1 MGNKLYK
8 PKNKRKKE
16 NLKMIDKL
24 EIGGVTIAAIALL
37 GWSGYS
43 IANTFIPQPETPV
56 YEVNVDSVSN
66 YMDNLD
72 AEVKEVEATPTP
84 TPTPTA
90 TPEPTSTPA
99 PTKEPTK
106 TPAPTKMPKKKV
118 KKEEKKAEPTPAE
131 AAATP
136 AAAETPAAETPAPET
151 PAAATP
157 AAETPAPETPVAET
171 PAPAAEAAQAATY
184 ITNDTVYFRTN
195 PDKSST
201 AIGMIGKN
209 VQLTVLEDQASHS
222 GWYKILRNGTEGYV
236 SADFVTTK

>member
-56 YEVNVDSVSN
+56 YEVNVDSVSD

-72 AEVKEVEATPTP
+72 AEVEEAEAI
-84 TPTPTA
+84 PTPTA

-131 AAATP
+131 AAA
-136 AAAETPAAETPAPET
+136 ETPAAETPAPET
-151 PAAATP
+151 PAAETPAAEAPAPETP
-157 AAETPAPETPVAET
+157 AAETPAP
-171 PAPAAEAAQAATY
+171 AATY
-184 ITNDTVYFRTN
+184 ATNDTVNFRTS

-201 AIGMIGKN
+201 VIGMIGKD
-209 VQLTVLEDQASHS
+209 VQLTVLEDQTSHP
-222 GWYKILRNGTEGYV
+222 GWYKISRNGSEGYV

>member
-24 EIGGVTIAAIALL
+24 EISGVTIAAIALL

-56 YEVNVDSVSN
+56 YEVNVDSVSD

-72 AEVKEVEATPTP
+72 AEVEEAEA

-131 AAATP
+131 AAAETP
-136 AAAETPAAETPAPET
+136 AAETPAAETPAPKTPAAETPAAETPAPET
-151 PAAATP
+151 PAA
-157 AAETPAPETPVAET
+157 ET
-171 PAPAAEAAQAATY
+171 PAPAATY
-184 ITNDTVYFRTN
+184 ATNDTVNFRTS

-201 AIGMIGKN
+201 VIGMIGKD
-209 VQLTVLEDQASHS
+209 VQLTVLEDQTSHP
-222 GWYKILRNGTEGYV
+222 GWYKISRNGTEGYV

>member
-151 PAAATP
+151 PAAETP
-157 AAETPAPETPVAET
+157 AAETPAPETPTAET
-171 PAPAAEAAQAATY
+171 PAPAATY
-184 ITNDTVYFRTN
+184 ATNDTVNFRTS

-201 AIGMIGKN
+201 VIGIIGKD
-209 VQLTVLEDQASHS
+209 VQLTVLEDQTSHP
-222 GWYKILRNGTEGYV
+222 GWYKISRNGTEGYV

>member
-16 NLKMIDKL
+16 NLKMIDRL

-43 IANTFIPQPETPV
+43 VANTFIPQPETPV
-56 YEVNVDSVSN
+56 YEVNVDSVSD

-72 AEVKEVEATPTP
+72 AEVEEAEATPTP
-84 TPTPTA
+84 IPTA
-90 TPEPTSTPA
+90 TSEPTSTPV

-136 AAAETPAAETPAPET
+136 EVETPAAETPAPETPAAETPAAETPAPET
-151 PAAATP
+151 PAA
-157 AAETPAPETPVAET
+157 ETPAT
-171 PAPAAEAAQAATY
+171 AATY
-184 ITNDTVYFRTN
+184 VTNDTVNFRTN

-201 AIGMIGKN
+201 VIGMIGKD
-209 VQLTVLEDQASHS
+209 VQLTVLEDQTSHP
-222 GWYKILRNGTEGYV
+222 GWYKISRNGSEGYV

>member
-56 YEVNVDSVSN
+56 YEVNVDSVSD

-72 AEVKEVEATPTP
+72 AEVEEAEA

-131 AAATP
+131 AAAETP
-136 AAAETPAAETPAPET
+136 AAETPATETPAPETPAAETPAAETPAPET
-151 PAAATP
+151 PAA
-157 AAETPAPETPVAET
+157 ETPAT
-171 PAPAAEAAQAATY
+171 AATY
-184 ITNDTVYFRTN
+184 VTNDTVNFRTN

-201 AIGMIGKN
+201 VIGMIGKD
-209 VQLTVLEDQASHS
+209 VQLTVLEDQTSHP
-222 GWYKILRNGTEGYV
+222 GWYKISRNGSEGYV

>member
-24 EIGGVTIAAIALL
+24 EISGVTIAAIALL

-43 IANTFIPQPETPV
+43 IENTFIQQPETPV
-56 YEVNVDSVSN
+56 YEVNVDSVSD

-72 AEVKEVEATPTP
+72 AEVEEAEA

-106 TPAPTKMPKKKV
+106 TPTPTKMPK
-118 KKEEKKAEPTPAE
+118 KKAEPTPAE
-131 AAATP
+131 AATPTAETAAKTP
-136 AAAETPAAETPAPET
+136 AVETPAPET

-157 AAETPAPETPVAET
+157 ETETTAPETPAAET
-171 PAPAAEAAQAATY
+171 PAPAATY
-184 ITNDTVYFRTN
+184 ATNDTVNFRKS

-201 AIGMIGKN
+201 AIGMIGKD
-209 VQLTVLEDQASHS
+209 VQLTVLEDQTAHP
-222 GWYKILRNGTEGYV
+222 GWYKISRNGTEGYV

>member
-24 EIGGVTIAAIALL
+24 EISGVTIAAIALL

-56 YEVNVDSVSN
+56 YEVNVDSVSD

-72 AEVKEVEATPTP
+72 AEVEKAEA

-136 AAAETPAAETPAPET
+136 AAETPETPAPET

-157 AAETPAPETPVAET
+157 AAETPAPETPAAET
-171 PAPAAEAAQAATY
+171 PAPAATY
-184 ITNDTVYFRTN
+184 ATNDTVNFRTS

-201 AIGMIGKN
+201 VIGMIGKD
-209 VQLTVLEDQASHS
+209 VQLTVLEDQTSHP
-222 GWYKILRNGTEGYV
+222 GWYKISRNGTEGYV

>member
-24 EIGGVTIAAIALL
+24 EIGGVTIAAIALF

-56 YEVNVDSVSN
+56 YEVNVDSVSD

-72 AEVKEVEATPTP
+72 AEVEEAEA

-136 AAAETPAAETPAPET
+136 AAETPAAETPETPAPETPAAETPAPET
-151 PAAATP
+151 PAV
-157 AAETPAPETPVAET
+157 ETPAPTAEA
-171 PAPAAEAAQAATY
+171 APAATY
-184 ITNDTVYFRTN
+184 ATNDTVNFRTS

-201 AIGMIGKN
+201 VIGMIGKD
-209 VQLTVLEDQASHS
+209 VQLTVLEDQTSHP
-222 GWYKILRNGTEGYV
+222 GWYKISRNGTEGYV

>member
-56 YEVNVDSVSN
+56 YEVNVDSVSD

-72 AEVKEVEATPTP
+72 AEVKEAEATPTP

-90 TPEPTSTPA
+90 TPEPTSTPV

-118 KKEEKKAEPTPAE
+118 KKEEKKAEPTPA
-131 AAATP
+131 AA
-136 AAAETPAAETPAPET
+136 TPAAETPETPVTET

-157 AAETPAPETPVAET
+157 AAETPAPETPAAET
-171 PAPAAEAAQAATY
+171 PAPAATY
-184 ITNDTVYFRTN
+184 ATNDTVNFRKS

-201 AIGMIGKN
+201 AIGMIGKD
-209 VQLTVLEDQASHS
+209 VQLTVLEDQTAHP
-222 GWYKILRNGTEGYV
+222 GWYKISRNGTEGYV

>member
-24 EIGGVTIAAIALL
+24 EISGVTIAAIALL

-56 YEVNVDSVSN
+56 YEVNVDSVSD

-72 AEVKEVEATPTP
+72 AEVEEAEA

-131 AAATP
+131 AAAETP
-136 AAAETPAAETPAPET
+136 AAETPAAETPAPET
-151 PAAATP
+151 PAAETP
-157 AAETPAPETPVAET
+157 AAETPAPETPAAET
-171 PAPAAEAAQAATY
+171 PAPAATY
-184 ITNDTVYFRTN
+184 ATNDTVNFRTS

-201 AIGMIGKN
+201 VIGMIGKD
-209 VQLTVLEDQASHS
+209 VQLTVLEDQTSHP
-222 GWYKILRNGTEGYV
+222 GWYKISRNGTEGYV

>member
-56 YEVNVDSVSN
+56 YEVNVDSVSD

-72 AEVKEVEATPTP
+72 AEVEEAEA

-131 AAATP
+131 AAA
-136 AAAETPAAETPAPET
+136 ETPAAETPASET

-171 PAPAAEAAQAATY
+171 PAPAATY
-184 ITNDTVYFRTN
+184 ATNDTVNFRTS

-201 AIGMIGKN
+201 VIGMIGKD
-209 VQLTVLEDQASHS
+209 VQPTVLEDQTSHP
-222 GWYKILRNGTEGYV
+222 GWYKISRNGTEGYV

>member
-24 EIGGVTIAAIALL
+24 EISGVTIAAIALL

-56 YEVNVDSVSN
+56 YEVNVDSVSD

-72 AEVKEVEATPTP
+72 AEVEEAEA

-131 AAATP
+131 AAAETP
-136 AAAETPAAETPAPET
+136 AAETPAPETPAAETPAAETPAPET
-151 PAAATP
+151 PAA
-157 AAETPAPETPVAET
+157 ET
-171 PAPAAEAAQAATY
+171 PAPAATY
-184 ITNDTVYFRTN
+184 ATNDTVNFRTSH
-195 PDKSST
+195 DKSST
-201 AIGMIGKN
+201 VIGMIGKD
-209 VQLTVLEDQASHS
+209 VQLTVLEDQTSHP
-222 GWYKILRNGTEGYV
+222 GWYKISRNGTEGYV

>member
-24 EIGGVTIAAIALL
+24 EISGVTIAAIALL

-56 YEVNVDSVSN
+56 YEVNVDSVSD
-66 YMDNLD
+66 YMNNLD
-72 AEVKEVEATPTP
+72 AEVEEAAA

-136 AAAETPAAETPAPET
+136 AAETPAAETPSPET

-157 AAETPAPETPVAET
+157 AAETPAPETPAAET
-171 PAPAAEAAQAATY
+171 PAPAATY
-184 ITNDTVYFRTN
+184 ATNDTVNFRTS

-201 AIGMIGKN
+201 VIGMIGKD
-209 VQLTVLEDQASHS
+209 VQLTVLEDQTSHP
-222 GWYKILRNGTEGYV
+222 GWYKISRNGTEGYV

>member
-24 EIGGVTIAAIALL
+24 EISGVTIAAIALL

-56 YEVNVDSVSN
+56 YEVNVDSVSD

-72 AEVKEVEATPTP
+72 AEVEEAEA

-131 AAATP
+131 AAAETP
-136 AAAETPAAETPAPET
+136 AAETPETPETPAPET

-157 AAETPAPETPVAET
+157 AAETHAPETPAAET
-171 PAPAAEAAQAATY
+171 PAPAATY
-184 ITNDTVYFRTN
+184 ATNDTVNFRTS

-201 AIGMIGKN
+201 VIGMIGKD
-209 VQLTVLEDQASHS
+209 VQLTVLEDQTSHP
-222 GWYKILRNGTEGYV
+222 GWYKISRNGTEGYV

>member
-24 EIGGVTIAAIALL
+24 EIGGVTIAAIALF

-56 YEVNVDSVSN
+56 YEVNVDSVSD

-72 AEVKEVEATPTP
+72 AEVEEAEA

-131 AAATP
+131 AAAETP
-136 AAAETPAAETPAPET
+136 AAETPAAETPAPET
-151 PAAATP
+151 PAAETP
-157 AAETPAPETPVAET
+157 AAETPAPETPAAET
-171 PAPAAEAAQAATY
+171 PAQAATY
-184 ITNDTVYFRTN
+184 ATNDTVNFRTS

-201 AIGMIGKN
+201 VIGMIGKD
-209 VQLTVLEDQASHS
+209 VQLTVLEDQTSHS
-222 GWYKILRNGTEGYV
+222 GWYKISRNGTEGYV

>member
-1 MGNKLYK
+1 
-8 PKNKRKKE
+8 
-16 NLKMIDKL
+16 MIDKL

-56 YEVNVDSVSN
+56 YEVNVDSVSD

-72 AEVKEVEATPTP
+72 AEVEEAEATP

-131 AAATP
+131 AAAETP
-136 AAAETPAAETPAPET
+136 AAETPETPETPAPET

-157 AAETPAPETPVAET
+157 AAETPAPETPAAET
-171 PAPAAEAAQAATY
+171 PAPAATY
-184 ITNDTVYFRTN
+184 ATNDTVNFRTS

-201 AIGMIGKN
+201 VIGMIGKD
-209 VQLTVLEDQASHS
+209 VQLTVLEDQTSHP
-222 GWYKILRNGTEGYV
+222 GWYKISRNGTEGYV

>member
-157 AAETPAPETPVAET
+157 AAETPAPETPAAET
-171 PAPAAEAAQAATY
+171 PAPAATY
-184 ITNDTVYFRTN
+184 ATNDTVNFRTS
-195 PDKSST
+195 PYKSST
-201 AIGMIGKN
+201 VIGMIGKD
-209 VQLTVLEDQASHS
+209 VQLTVLEDQTSHP
-222 GWYKILRNGTEGYV
+222 GWYKISRNGTDGYV

>member
-24 EIGGVTIAAIALL
+24 EISGVTIAAIALL

-56 YEVNVDSVSN
+56 YEVNVDSVSD

-72 AEVKEVEATPTP
+72 AEVEEAEA

-131 AAATP
+131 AAA
-136 AAAETPAAETPAPET
+136 ETPAAETPAPET
-151 PAAATP
+151 PAAEPPAPETP
-157 AAETPAPETPVAET
+157 AAETPAP
-171 PAPAAEAAQAATY
+171 AATY
-184 ITNDTVYFRTN
+184 ATNDTVNFRTS

-201 AIGMIGKN
+201 VIGMIGKD
-209 VQLTVLEDQASHS
+209 VQLTVLEDQTSHP
-222 GWYKILRNGTEGYV
+222 GWYKISRNGTEGYV

>member
-56 YEVNVDSVSN
+56 YEVNVHSVSN

-151 PAAATP
+151 PAAETP
-157 AAETPAPETPVAET
+157 AAETPAPETPTAET
-171 PAPAAEAAQAATY
+171 PAPAATY
-184 ITNDTVYFRTN
+184 ATNDTVNFRTS

-201 AIGMIGKN
+201 VIGMIGKD
-209 VQLTVLEDQASHS
+209 VQLTVLEDQTSHP
-222 GWYKILRNGTEGYV
+222 GWYKISRNGTEGYV

>member
-24 EIGGVTIAAIALL
+24 EISGVTIAAIALL

-56 YEVNVDSVSN
+56 YEVNVDSVSD

-72 AEVKEVEATPTP
+72 AEVEKAEA

-136 AAAETPAAETPAPET
+136 AAETPAAETPETPAPKT

-157 AAETPAPETPVAET
+157 AAETPAPETPAAET
-171 PAPAAEAAQAATY
+171 PAPAATY
-184 ITNDTVYFRTN
+184 ATNDTVNFRTS

-201 AIGMIGKN
+201 VIGMIGKD
-209 VQLTVLEDQASHS
+209 VQLTVLEDQTSHP
-222 GWYKILRNGTEGYV
+222 GWYKISRNGTEGYV

>member
-56 YEVNVDSVSN
+56 YEVNVNSVSD

-72 AEVKEVEATPTP
+72 AEVEEAEA

-131 AAATP
+131 AATPAAATP
-136 AAAETPAAETPAPET
+136 AAETPETPAPET

-157 AAETPAPETPVAET
+157 AAETPAPEIPAAEA
-171 PAPAAEAAQAATY
+171 PAPAATY
-184 ITNDTVYFRTN
+184 ATNDTVNFRTSPN
-195 PDKSST
+195 KSAT
-201 AIGMIGKN
+201 AIGMIGKD
-209 VQLTVLEDQASHS
+209 VQLTVLEDQTSHP
-222 GWYKILRNGTEGYV
+222 GWYKISRNGSEGYV

>member
-24 EIGGVTIAAIALL
+24 EISGVTIAAIALL

-43 IANTFIPQPETPV
+43 IANTFIQQPETPV
-56 YEVNVDSVSN
+56 YEVNVDSVSD

-72 AEVKEVEATPTP
+72 AEVEEAET

-106 TPAPTKMPKKKV
+106 TPTPTKMPK
-118 KKEEKKAEPTPAE
+118 KKAEPTPAE

-136 AAAETPAAETPAPET
+136 AAETPAAETPETPAPETPAAETPAAETPAPET
-151 PAAATP
+151 PAAEA
-157 AAETPAPETPVAET
+157 
-171 PAPAAEAAQAATY
+171 PAPAATY
-184 ITNDTVYFRTN
+184 TTNDTVNFRTSPN
-195 PDKSST
+195 KSAT
-201 AIGMIGKN
+201 AIGMIGKD
-209 VQLTVLEDQASHS
+209 VQLTVLEDQTSHP
-222 GWYKILRNGTEGYV
+222 GWYKISRNGTEGYV

>member
-1 MGNKLYK
+1 
-8 PKNKRKKE
+8 
-16 NLKMIDKL
+16 MIDKL

-72 AEVKEVEATPTP
+72 SEVKEAEATPTP

-90 TPEPTSTPA
+90 TPEPTSTPV

-118 KKEEKKAEPTPAE
+118 KKEEKKAEPTPA
-131 AAATP
+131 AATP
-136 AAAETPAAETPAPET
+136 AADTPETPVTETPAATTPAAETPAPET
-151 PAAATP
+151 PA
-157 AAETPAPETPVAET
+157 VET
-171 PAPAAEAAQAATY
+171 PAPAATY
-184 ITNDTVYFRTN
+184 VTNDTVNFRKS

-201 AIGMIGKN
+201 AIGMIGKD
-209 VQLTVLEDQASHS
+209 VQLTVLEDQTSHP
-222 GWYKILRNGTEGYV
+222 GWYKISRNGTEGYV

>member
-16 NLKMIDKL
+16 NLKMIDRL
-24 EIGGVTIAAIALL
+24 EISGVTIAAIALL

-56 YEVNVDSVSN
+56 YEVNVDSVSD

-72 AEVKEVEATPTP
+72 SEVEEAEATPTP
-84 TPTPTA
+84 TTTPA
-90 TPEPTSTPA
+90 PTSTPV

-131 AAATP
+131 AAT
-136 AAAETPAAETPAPET
+136 TPAAETPAPET
-151 PAAATP
+151 PAA
-157 AAETPAPETPVAET
+157 ETPAT
-171 PAPAAEAAQAATY
+171 AATY
-184 ITNDTVYFRTN
+184 VTNDTVNFRTN

-201 AIGMIGKN
+201 VIGMIGKD
-209 VQLTVLEDQASHS
+209 VQLTVLEDQTSHP
-222 GWYKILRNGTEGYV
+222 GWYKISRNGSEGYV

>member
-131 AAATP
+131 AAAETP
-136 AAAETPAAETPAPET
+136 AAETPAAETPAAETPAPET
-151 PAAATP
+151 PAAETP
-157 AAETPAPETPVAET
+157 AAETPAPETPAAET
-171 PAPAAEAAQAATY
+171 PAPAATY
-184 ITNDTVYFRTN
+184 ATNDTVNFRTS

-201 AIGMIGKN
+201 VIGMIGKD
-209 VQLTVLEDQASHS
+209 VQLTVLEDQTSHP
-222 GWYKILRNGTEGYV
+222 GWYKISRNGTEGYV

>member
-16 NLKMIDKL
+16 NLKMIDRL
-24 EIGGVTIAAIALL
+24 EISGVTIAAIALL

-56 YEVNVDSVSN
+56 YEVNVDSVSD

-72 AEVKEVEATPTP
+72 SEVEEAEATPTT
-84 TPTPTA
+84 TPA
-90 TPEPTSTPA
+90 PTSTPV

-136 AAAETPAAETPAPET
+136 AAETPAAETPAPEIPAAETPAAETPAPET
-151 PAAATP
+151 PAAEA
-157 AAETPAPETPVAET
+157 
-171 PAPAAEAAQAATY
+171 PAPAATY
-184 ITNDTVYFRTN
+184 ATNDTVNFRTSPN
-195 PDKSST
+195 KSAT
-201 AIGMIGKN
+201 AIGMIGKD
-209 VQLTVLEDQASHS
+209 VQLTVLEDQTSHP
-222 GWYKILRNGTEGYV
+222 GWYKISRNGSEGYV

>member
-151 PAAATP
+151 PAAETP
-157 AAETPAPETPVAET
+157 AAETPAPETPTAET
-171 PAPAAEAAQAATY
+171 PAPAATY
-184 ITNDTVYFRTN
+184 ATNDTVNFRTS

-201 AIGMIGKN
+201 VIGMIGKD
-209 VQLTVLEDQASHS
+209 VQLTVLEDQTSHP
-222 GWYKILRNGTEGYV
+222 GWYKISRNGTEGYV

>member
-136 AAAETPAAETPAPET
+136 AAAETPAAETPAAETPAPET

-157 AAETPAPETPVAET
+157 AAETPAPETPAAET
-171 PAPAAEAAQAATY
+171 PAPAATY
-184 ITNDTVYFRTN
+184 ATNDTVNFRTS

-201 AIGMIGKN
+201 VIGMIGKD
-209 VQLTVLEDQASHS
+209 VQLTVLEDQTSHP
-222 GWYKILRNGTEGYV
+222 GWYKISRNGTDGYV

>member
-16 NLKMIDKL
+16 NLKMIDRL
-24 EIGGVTIAAIALL
+24 EISGVTIAAIALL

-56 YEVNVDSVSN
+56 YEVNVDSVSD

-72 AEVKEVEATPTP
+72 SEVEEAEATPTP
-84 TPTPTA
+84 TTTPA
-90 TPEPTSTPA
+90 PTSTPV

-131 AAATP
+131 AATTP
-136 AAAETPAAETPAPET
+136 AAETPATETPAPET

-157 AAETPAPETPVAET
+157 AAETPAPEIPAAEA
-171 PAPAAEAAQAATY
+171 PAPAATY
-184 ITNDTVYFRTN
+184 ATNDTVNFRTSPN
-195 PDKSST
+195 KSAT
-201 AIGMIGKN
+201 AIGMIGKD
-209 VQLTVLEDQASHS
+209 VQLTVLEDQTSHP
-222 GWYKILRNGTEGYV
+222 GWYKISRNGTEGYV

>member
-16 NLKMIDKL
+16 NLKMIDRL
-24 EIGGVTIAAIALL
+24 EISGVTIAAIALL

-56 YEVNVDSVSN
+56 YEVNVDSVSD

-72 AEVKEVEATPTP
+72 SEVEEAEATPTP
-84 TPTPTA
+84 TTTPA
-90 TPEPTSTPA
+90 PTSTPV

-118 KKEEKKAEPTPAE
+118 KKEEKKAEPTLAE
-131 AAATP
+131 AATTP
-136 AAAETPAAETPAPET
+136 AAETPATETPAPETPAAETPAAETPAPET
-151 PAAATP
+151 PAAEA
-157 AAETPAPETPVAET
+157 
-171 PAPAAEAAQAATY
+171 PAPAATY
-184 ITNDTVYFRTN
+184 TTNDTVNFRTSPN
-195 PDKSST
+195 KSAT
-201 AIGMIGKN
+201 AIGMIGKD
-209 VQLTVLEDQASHS
+209 VQLTVLEDQTSHP
-222 GWYKILRNGTEGYV
+222 GWYKISRNGTEGYV

>member
-84 TPTPTA
+84 TQTPTA

-151 PAAATP
+151 PAAETP
-157 AAETPAPETPVAET
+157 AAETPAPETPAAET
-171 PAPAAEAAQAATY
+171 PAPAATY
-184 ITNDTVYFRTN
+184 ATNDTVNFRTS

-201 AIGMIGKN
+201 VIGMIGKD
-209 VQLTVLEDQASHS
+209 VQLTVLEDQTSHP
-222 GWYKILRNGTEGYV
+222 GWYKISRNGTEGYV

>member
-56 YEVNVDSVSN
+56 YEVNVDSVSD

-72 AEVKEVEATPTP
+72 TEVEEAEA

-90 TPEPTSTPA
+90 TPAPTSTPA

-106 TPAPTKMPKKKV
+106 TPSPTKMPKKKV

-131 AAATP
+131 AAAETP
-136 AAAETPAAETPAPET
+136 AAETPAAETPAAETPAAETPAPET
-151 PAAATP
+151 PAA
-157 AAETPAPETPVAET
+157 ET
-171 PAPAAEAAQAATY
+171 PAPAATY
-184 ITNDTVYFRTN
+184 ATNDTVNFRTS

-201 AIGMIGKN
+201 VIGMIGKD
-209 VQLTVLEDQASHS
+209 VQLTVLEDQTSHP
-222 GWYKILRNGTEGYV
+222 GWYKISRNGTEGYV

>member
-16 NLKMIDKL
+16 NLKMIDRL
-24 EIGGVTIAAIALL
+24 EISGVTIAAIALL

-56 YEVNVDSVSN
+56 YEVNVDSVSD

-72 AEVKEVEATPTP
+72 SEVEEAEATPTP
-84 TPTPTA
+84 TTTPA
-90 TPEPTSTPA
+90 PTSTPV

-131 AAATP
+131 AATTP
-136 AAAETPAAETPAPET
+136 AAETPATETPAPET
-151 PAAATP
+151 PAA
-157 AAETPAPETPVAET
+157 ETPAT
-171 PAPAAEAAQAATY
+171 AATY
-184 ITNDTVYFRTN
+184 VTNDTVNFRTN

-201 AIGMIGKN
+201 VIGMIGKD
-209 VQLTVLEDQASHS
+209 VQLTVLEDQTSHP
-222 GWYKILRNGTEGYV
+222 GWYKISRNGTEGYV

>member
-136 AAAETPAAETPAPET
+136 AAAETPAAETPALET

-157 AAETPAPETPVAET
+157 AAETPAPETPAAET
-171 PAPAAEAAQAATY
+171 PAPAATY
-184 ITNDTVYFRTN
+184 ATNDTVNFRTS

-201 AIGMIGKN
+201 VIGMIGKD
-209 VQLTVLEDQASHS
+209 VQLTVLEDQTSHP
-222 GWYKILRNGTEGYV
+222 GWYKISRNGTDGYV

>member
-56 YEVNVDSVSN
+56 YEVNVDSVSD

-72 AEVKEVEATPTP
+72 AEVEEAEA

-136 AAAETPAAETPAPET
+136 AAETPAAETPAPET
-151 PAAATP
+151 PAP
-157 AAETPAPETPVAET
+157 ETPAPETPAPET
-171 PAPAAEAAQAATY
+171 PAAEAAPAATY
-184 ITNDTVYFRTN
+184 VTNDTVNFRTN

-201 AIGMIGKN
+201 VIGMIGKD
-209 VQLTVLEDQASHS
+209 VQLTVLEDQTSHP
-222 GWYKILRNGTEGYV
+222 GWYKISRNGTEGYV

>member
-24 EIGGVTIAAIALL
+24 EISGVTIAAIALL

-56 YEVNVDSVSN
+56 YEVNVDSVSD

-72 AEVKEVEATPTP
+72 AEVEEAEA

-90 TPEPTSTPA
+90 TPEPTNTPA

-118 KKEEKKAEPTPAE
+118 KKEEKKAEPTPAK
-131 AAATP
+131 

-151 PAAATP
+151 PAAETP
-157 AAETPAPETPVAET
+157 AAETPAPETPAAET
-171 PAPAAEAAQAATY
+171 PAPAATY
-184 ITNDTVYFRTN
+184 ATNDTVNFRTS

-201 AIGMIGKN
+201 VIGMIGKD
-209 VQLTVLEDQASHS
+209 VQLTVLEDQTSHP
-222 GWYKILRNGTEGYV
+222 GWYKISRNGTEGYV

>member
-24 EIGGVTIAAIALL
+24 EISGVTIAAIALL

-56 YEVNVDSVSN
+56 YEVNVDSVSD

-72 AEVKEVEATPTP
+72 AEVEKAEA

-136 AAAETPAAETPAPET
+136 AAKTPAAETPETPAPET

-157 AAETPAPETPVAET
+157 AAETPAPETPAAET
-171 PAPAAEAAQAATY
+171 PAPAATY
-184 ITNDTVYFRTN
+184 ATNDTVNFRTS

-201 AIGMIGKN
+201 VIGMIGKD
-209 VQLTVLEDQASHS
+209 VQLTVLEDQTSHP
-222 GWYKILRNGTEGYV
+222 GWYKISRNGTEGYV

>member
-56 YEVNVDSVSN
+56 YEVNVDSVSD

-72 AEVKEVEATPTP
+72 AEVEEAEATP

-131 AAATP
+131 AAAETP
-136 AAAETPAAETPAPET
+136 AAETPETPETPAPET

-157 AAETPAPETPVAET
+157 AAETPAPETPAAEA
-171 PAPAAEAAQAATY
+171 PAPAATY
-184 ITNDTVYFRTN
+184 TTNDTVNFRTS

-201 AIGMIGKN
+201 VIGMIGKD
-209 VQLTVLEDQASHS
+209 VQLTVLEDQTSHP
-222 GWYKILRNGTEGYV
+222 GWYKISRNGTEGYV